1 MYMYVYFYVILHLLY
16 YIYHDAYAGWNP
28 GRCWYFWDG
37 IHVFGGA
44 CCTSRREAFQGA
56 SCGVFCVRDLALDV
70 CVCVC
75 VDILDNL
82 PSPLSPIAF
91 PIFPLPSRLFHS

>member
-1 MYMYVYFYVILHLLY
+1 
-16 YIYHDAYAGWNP
+16 
-28 GRCWYFWDG
+28 
-37 IHVFGGA
+37 
-44 CCTSRREAFQGA
+44 
-56 SCGVFCVRDLALDV
+56 
-70 CVCVC
+70 VC